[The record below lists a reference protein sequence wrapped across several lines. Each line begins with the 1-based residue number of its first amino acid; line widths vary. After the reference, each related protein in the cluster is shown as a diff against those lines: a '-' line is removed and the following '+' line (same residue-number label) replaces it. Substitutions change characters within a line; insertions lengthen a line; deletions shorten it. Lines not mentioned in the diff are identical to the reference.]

1 MKSSIKIIEVKTKRQ
16 IKEFIELPLNMYKD
30 NPYYI
35 PPIYMDEKAIFKKN
49 CIHNLT
55 CDQVFFLAYRNDK
68 VVGRIQG
75 IIQKQY
81 NEIYNT
87 KKARFSRFHC
97 EDNIETA
104 NALFKEVEKW
114 AKEKGMEEIIGPLGY
129 NDLERE
135 GLLIEGFDYLN
146 TYEEEY
152 NYPYYQE
159 LIEANGF
166 TKDVDW
172 VEYRI
177 YPENYEEEKL
187 AKIAKRALN
196 KMNLRI
202 EGMGMNKNKFL
213 KKYAEDLFYLIDV
226 CYSPL
231 YGTVPLT
238 KETKKSIIDNFK
250 LAINTDYI
258 VVIVDEND
266 KVVAFGIAL
275 PAIGPSLQKSQGRLT
290 LPTIINLLKTIKNPK
305 VLDFALVGVLPEYQ
319 GLGIIAIMMNLLQE
333 MFKNHPLEYVE
344 TNLNLET
351 NNKIIGNWKFFKNE
365 QHKRRRSFIKK
376 I

>member
-1 MKSSIKIIEVKTKRQ
+1 M
-16 IKEFIELPLNMYKD
+16 
-30 NPYYI
+30 
-35 PPIYMDEKAIFKKN
+35 
-49 CIHNLT
+49 
-55 CDQVFFLAYRNDK
+55 
-68 VVGRIQG
+68 
-75 IIQKQY
+75 
-81 NEIYNT
+81 
-87 KKARFSRFHC
+87 
-97 EDNIETA
+97 
-104 NALFKEVEKW
+104 
-114 AKEKGMEEIIGPLGY
+114 
-129 NDLERE
+129 
-135 GLLIEGFDYLN
+135 
-146 TYEEEY
+146 
-152 NYPYYQE
+152 
-159 LIEANGF
+159 
-166 TKDVDW
+166 
-172 VEYRI
+172 
-177 YPENYEEEKL
+177 
-187 AKIAKRALN
+187 
-196 KMNLRI
+196 
-202 EGMGMNKNKFL
+202 
-213 KKYAEDLFYLIDV
+213 
-226 CYSPL
+226 

>member
-1 MKSSIKIIEVKTKRQ
+1 MTNEIKIVEVKTKKQ
-16 IKEFIELPLNMYKD
+16 IKEFVELPLRMYKD
-30 NPYYI
+30 NPYYV
-35 PPIYMDEKAIFKKN
+35 PSMYGDEVALFSKKS
-49 CIHNLT
+49 IHNLT
-55 CDQVFFLAYRNDK
+55 CDQIFFIAYRDNK

-75 IIQKQY
+75 IVQNQY
-81 NEIYNT
+81 NEINNT

-97 EDNIETA
+97 EDNIDTA
-104 NALFKEVEKW
+104 TKLFEAVESW
-114 AKEKGMEEIIGPLGY
+114 AKEKGLEEIIGPMGY

-152 NYPYYQE
+152 NFPYYQK

-166 TKDVDW
+166 SKDVDW
-172 VEYRI
+172 VEFRI

-187 AKIAKRALN
+187 EKIANRALK

-213 KKYAEDLFYLIDV
+213 KKYAEDLFHLIDV

-266 KVVAFGIAL
+266 KAIAFGLAL

-319 GLGIIAIMMNLLQE
+319 GLGIIAIMMNLLQQT
-333 MFKNHPLEYVE
+333 FNNHSIEYVE

-351 NNKIIGNWKFFKNE
+351 NNKIIGNWKFFRNI

>member
-1 MKSSIKIIEVKTKRQ
+1 MTNEIKIVEVKTKKQ
-16 IKEFIELPLNMYKD
+16 IKEFVELPLRMYKD
-30 NPYYI
+30 NPYYV
-35 PPIYMDEKAIFKKN
+35 PSMYGDEVALFSKKS
-49 CIHNLT
+49 IHNLT
-55 CDQVFFLAYRNDK
+55 CDQIFFIAYRDNK

-75 IIQKQY
+75 IVQNQY
-81 NEIYNT
+81 NEINNT

-97 EDNIETA
+97 EDNIDTA
-104 NALFKEVEKW
+104 TKLFEAVESW
-114 AKEKGMEEIIGPLGY
+114 AKEKGLEEIIGPMGY
-129 NDLERE
+129 NDLDRE

-152 NYPYYQE
+152 NFPYYQK

-166 TKDVDW
+166 SKDVDW
-172 VEYRI
+172 VEFRI

-187 AKIAKRALN
+187 EKIAKRALK

-213 KKYAEDLFYLIDV
+213 KKYAEDLFHLIDV

-266 KVVAFGIAL
+266 KAIAFGLAL

-319 GLGIIAIMMNLLQE
+319 GLGIIAIMMNLLQQT
-333 MFKNHPLEYVE
+333 FNNHSIEYVE

-351 NNKIIGNWKFFKNE
+351 NNKIIGNWKFFRNI

-376 I
+376 L

>member
-1 MKSSIKIIEVKTKRQ
+1 MEELKIVEVTTKKQ
-16 IKEFIELPLNMYKD
+16 IKDFIELPLNMYKD
-30 NPYYI
+30 NPYYV
-35 PPIYMDEKAIFKKN
+35 PPIYMDEKAIFKKS

-55 CDQVFFLAYRNDK
+55 CDQIFFVAYRNNK
-68 VVGRIQG
+68 PVGRIQG

-104 NALFKEVEKW
+104 TKLFKEVEKW
-114 AKEKGMEEIIGPLGY
+114 AKEKGMEEVIGPMGY

-135 GLLIEGFDYLN
+135 GLLIEGFNYLN

-152 NYPYYQE
+152 NYPYYQK
-159 LIEANGF
+159 LIESNGY

-172 VEYRI
+172 VEFRI
-177 YPENYEEEKL
+177 YPENYEEDKL
-187 AKIAKRALN
+187 EKIANRALK
-196 KMNLRI
+196 KMKLRI

-213 KKYAEDLFYLIDV
+213 KKYADDLFNLIDV

-266 KVVAFGIAL
+266 KIIAFGIAL
-275 PAIGPSLQKSQGRLT
+275 PALGPSLQKSQGKLT
-290 LPTIINLLKTIKNPK
+290 IPTIINLLKSIKNPK
-305 VLDFALVGVLPEYQ
+305 VLDFALVGILPEYQ
-319 GLGIIAIMMNLLQE
+319 GLGIIAIMMSLLQKT
-333 MFKNHPLEYVE
+333 FNNHSLEYVE

-351 NNKIIGNWKFFKNE
+351 NNKIIGNWKFFKHE

-376 I
+376 L